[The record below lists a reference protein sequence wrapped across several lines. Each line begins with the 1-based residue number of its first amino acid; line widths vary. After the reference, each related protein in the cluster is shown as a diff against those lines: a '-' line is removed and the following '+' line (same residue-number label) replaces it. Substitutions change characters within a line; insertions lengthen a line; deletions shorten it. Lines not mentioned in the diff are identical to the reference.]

1 MTQDMFKI
9 GDQNE
14 REVNILLEYLVG
26 FQFTG
31 LCAYLADYFSIY
43 EFLRDQEVFETETEQ
58 EYPVEH
64 HILVHEGYS
73 RVEVDR
79 LLTEYKNQW
88 DKSDP
93 VTPYGQLRRWWCYN
107 LAVAMSQGKC

>member
-1 MTQDMFKI
+1 MNQNMFQI

-14 REVNILLEYLVG
+14 YEVNILLEYLVG
-26 FQFTG
+26 IQYTG
-31 LCAYLADYFSIY
+31 LCGYLADYSSIY
-43 EFLRDQEVFETETEQ
+43 EFLRDQEVFETGQ
-58 EYPVEH
+58 DYPVEH

-73 RVEVDR
+73 RVEADR

-93 VTPYGQLRRWWCYN
+93 DTPYGQLRHWWCYN
-107 LAVAMSQGKC
+107 LAVAMSQGK

>member
-1 MTQDMFKI
+1 MTQDMFQI

-107 LAVAMSQGKC
+107 LAVAMSQGK

>member
-1 MTQDMFKI
+1 MTQNMFQI

-26 FQFTG
+26 IQYTG
-31 LCAYLADYFSIY
+31 LCSYLAGYFSIY
-43 EFLRDQEVFETETEQ
+43 EFLKDQEVFETEQ
-58 EYPVEH
+58 EYPVEYY
-64 HILVHEGYS
+64 ILVHEGYS
-73 RVEVDR
+73 RIEADK

-93 VTPYGQLRRWWCYN
+93 VTPYGQLRQWWCYN
-107 LAVAMSQGKC
+107 LAVAMSQGMC